1 MARRRRQQAAAP
13 PALTA
18 KGEELYLISIRPVY
32 AYQIFRSKKR
42 FELRR
47 NAAGRI
53 PEGAVMVV
61 YASGN
66 VRAIIGEF
74 TVGRVIEG
82 TAEQVWRSVTGQP
95 GAGVGG
101 DAWRYIKGA
110 QHAMALEV
118 VDPILYPRRVTL
130 EEIRRVIPGWSP
142 PLSYK
147 QLREGEPVYELIIR
161 RLRRLAGLEPEP
173 IEAPA

>member
-1 MARRRRQQAAAP
+1 MRRRRQLQQAP
-13 PALTA
+13 QALTEQ
-18 KGEELYLISIRPVY
+18 GEEMYLISIRPIY
-32 AYQIFRSKKR
+32 AYQIFRATKR

-47 NAAGRI
+47 NVIGRI

-74 TVGRVIEG
+74 RVGKVIEG
-82 TAEQVWRSVTGQP
+82 TAEEVWKQVLAEKDHGIR
-95 GAGVGG
+95 G

-110 QHAMALEV
+110 EKAMALEV
-118 VDPILYPRRVTL
+118 VNPVLYPRKVTL
-130 EEIRRVIPGWSP
+130 EEIRRIIPGWNP

-147 QLREGEPVYELIIR
+147 VLREGEPVYELVIK
-161 RLRRLAGLEPEP
+161 RLRRLAGLE
-173 IEAPA
+173 